1 MISFKRSTTYG
12 SLTIETQGVKA
23 LIMKRSPARSPAE
36 VENENQRALG
46 FGFGLPASWKFANGA
61 SFKMGRQVEVE
72 VGIPNETEDSV
83 SMELIHLKEGEDN
96 YSLTVNVDGLEVGR
110 TSCCSGMLRNLTDVR
125 IIISDSGYGGDLIV
139 LDKA

>member
-1 MISFKRSTTYG
+1 MISFNFFKYG
-12 SLTIETQGVKA
+12 SLTIETQGEKA
-23 LIMKRSPARSPAE
+23 LIMNRKR
-36 VENENQRALG
+36 
-46 FGFGLPASWKFANGA
+46 FKIFANGA
-61 SFKMGRQVEVE
+61 SFKMGHPPTHQVEL
-72 VGIPNETEDSV
+72 GIPDETGDSASV
-83 SMELIHLKEGEDN
+83 KLIHLKEGEDN

>member
-1 MISFKRSTTYG
+1 MISFKRSSNYG

-36 VENENQRALG
+36 VENENQGAV
-46 FGFGLPASWKFANGA
+46 GLPARKKFANGA

-72 VGIPNETEDSV
+72 LGIPDETGDSV
-83 SMELIHLKEGEDN
+83 ELIHLKDSKEGEDN
-96 YSLTVNVDGLEVGR
+96 YSLTVNVDGLEVGK
-110 TSCCSGMLRNLTDVR
+110 TSCCSGMLRNLTDVS
-125 IIISDSGYGGDLIV
+125 IIISDSGWGGDLIV

>member
-1 MISFKRSTTYG
+1 MISFKRSSKYG
-12 SLTIETQGVKA
+12 SLTIETQGEKA
-23 LIMKRSPARSPAE
+23 LIMESSR
-36 VENENQRALG
+36 
-46 FGFGLPASWKFANGA
+46 KFANGA
-61 SFKMGRQVEVE
+61 SFKMGRQVEVK
-72 VGIPNETEDSV
+72 VGIPNETGGGV

-125 IIISDSGYGGDLIV
+125 IIISDSGYRGDLIV

>member
-1 MISFKRSTTYG
+1 MISFKRSSKYG
-12 SLTIETQGVKA
+12 SLTIETQGEKA
-23 LIMKRSPARSPAE
+23 LIMNHVRK
-36 VENENQRALG
+36 N
-46 FGFGLPASWKFANGA
+46 FANGA

-72 VGIPNETEDSV
+72 LGIPNETGDSV

-125 IIISDSGYGGDLIV
+125 IIISDWWSGGDLIV